1 MAHTPLKMSIAEAHA
16 EVKQGWARSYSPEA
30 VAYAVDSLDGKPILY
45 RINILVSRLCFRGIY
60 FPMMGRLA
68 WFKVIAQNR
77 RAIFKLTKEGLRAWY
92 HLRFPG
98 GGNLDAGSEVVNP
111 NLTQ

>member
-1 MAHTPLKMSIAEAHA
+1 
-16 EVKQGWARSYSPEA
+16 
-30 VAYAVDSLDGKPILY
+30 
-45 RINILVSRLCFRGIY
+45 
-60 FPMMGRLA
+60 MMGRLA